1 MSESNW
7 PGAEA
12 AAASAAGLIADFQM
26 RQESLQRQAQELLRL
41 REAVRAAAARE
52 ASELLAAAR
61 ANIRRVIVDARRE
74 LLASAEQLKAIA
86 ASPQDFALPVGLR
99 GQAPEFPTIAA
110 DESPGQALQARRA
123 LRNVLAESRTEL
135 EELAAHVESLTRADN
150 RG

>member
-7 PGAEA
+7 HDSES
-12 AAASAAGLIADFQM
+12 AAASAARLIADFQM
-26 RQESLQRQAQELLRL
+26 RQESLQRQAEELVRL

-52 ASELLAAAR
+52 AAELLAAAR

-74 LLASAEQLKAIA
+74 LLASAAQLKAIA
-86 ASPQDFALPVGLR
+86 ASPPDFARPVGLQ
-99 GQAPEFPTIAA
+99 GHAPESPMTDA
-110 DESPGQALQARRA
+110 DNAPVQALQSRRA
-123 LRNVLAESRTEL
+123 LRVVLAESRTEL